1 MSNPVMQ
8 QRICA
13 IISQTYAL
21 DKDFVW
27 TAYQK
32 INSFDVVIDRI
43 ERKELSIE
51 IPVDLGK
58 T

>member
-1 MSNPVMQ
+1 MSNVIMQ

-13 IISQTYAL
+13 VISQTYAL

-32 INSFDVVIDRI
+32 INSFDIIIDKI

-51 IPVDLGK
+51 IPVDLK
-58 T
+58 KE